1 MLNSQNIQRPFQT
14 FQLKR
19 QNFPPVDRSTST
31 NKVKEKVTW
40 TANEDDALMAG
51 IIEERKDS
59 IRDTDD
65 MDECIWEIGNGL
77 SSSEDDWNVIDWE
90 VVSVRSMM
98 NSKSAVE
105 CLQRYLK
112 ITKNS
117 VAMERAV

>member
-1 MLNSQNIQRPFQT
+1 
-14 FQLKR
+14 
-19 QNFPPVDRSTST
+19 
-31 NKVKEKVTW
+31 
-40 TANEDDALMAG
+40 MAG